1 MYEVIVL
8 GATFLSAGI
17 AQTMG
22 GSCLVLERRTQAFY
36 EFTGALNFGTSY
48 DKKLVSEE
56 AENFRKIFEERNIFA
71 NDRVCL
77 FEISAPSYKF
87 FEGKNILFN
96 TEIISIEKEENCFV
110 CTTHGADGFN
120 KFKAKRIVDTR
131 VSDSMCDKK
140 TYNILLHSDNGID
153 SDSEIKKWGRE
164 NNFVMRCPVDLND
177 NYYQARQKAK
187 EIIEKLPEDT
197 KAVLLAESFDYQ
209 VKSDYPKIENS
220 IVYMPSKAYEN
231 PLLSFDAGVCYGKE
245 IK

>member
-1 MYEVIVL
+1 
-8 GATFLSAGI
+8 
-17 AQTMG
+17 
-22 GSCLVLERRTQAFY
+22 
-36 EFTGALNFGTSY
+36 
-48 DKKLVSEE
+48 
-56 AENFRKIFEERNIFA
+56 
-71 NDRVCL
+71 
-77 FEISAPSYKF
+77 
-87 FEGKNILFN
+87 
-96 TEIISIEKEENCFV
+96 
-110 CTTHGADGFN
+110 
-120 KFKAKRIVDTR
+120 
-131 VSDSMCDKK
+131 MCDKK